1 MIETGDIERA
11 VADLL
16 KSIGFSVVPVDA
28 EDGFQKPA
36 CSIDVFPTG
45 AEAQSWYMEEDSFAV
60 DVAYYPRRETQREL
74 VRAAGAMK
82 RIFLYTPLIIQ
93 SRSID
98 TDRVDFYREGMALH
112 MEVEYTVVQNP
123 HEEEEQPD
131 GMEFL
136 ELEME

>member
-112 MEVEYTVVQNP
+112 MEVNTQSCRIPMKRKNS
-123 HEEEEQPD
+123 QTAWN
-131 GMEFL
+131 F
-136 ELEME
+136 